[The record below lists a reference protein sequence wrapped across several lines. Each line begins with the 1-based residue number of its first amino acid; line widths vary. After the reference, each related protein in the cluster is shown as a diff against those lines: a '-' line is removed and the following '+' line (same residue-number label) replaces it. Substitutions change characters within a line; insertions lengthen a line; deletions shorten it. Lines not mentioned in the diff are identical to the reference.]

1 MVLLLQVTC
10 SHHGQSLPNFVT
22 DVCVIIEDEDP
33 GQWTGSVTLGP
44 FTEAVSQWTIILG
57 FDSASVDWVESVVGE
72 VTGSGASWSLA
83 SKEWDSDLSPGDTLE
98 VKFIVGYSANK
109 VRTRPEVALMPC
121 HKMKIEPTSHSIPQL
136 MTNVFLS
143 LKLRQ

>member
-1 MVLLLQVTC
+1 M
-10 SHHGQSLPNFVT
+10 
-22 DVCVIIEDEDP
+22 
-33 GQWTGSVTLGP
+33 TLGP

-72 VTGSGASWSLA
+72 VSGSGASWSLA

-109 VRTRPEVALMPC
+109 VRTRPEVALMPY
-121 HKMKIEPTSHSIPQL
+121 SQ
-136 MTNVFLS
+136 
-143 LKLRQ
+143 

>member
-1 MVLLLQVTC
+1 MVLFLQVAC
-10 SHHGQSLPNFVT
+10 SHHGQSLPDFIS
-22 DVCVIIEDEDP
+22 DVCVIIEDEGP

-72 VTGSGASWSLA
+72 VSGAGASWSLA

-98 VKFIVGYSANK
+98 VKFIVGYSASK
-109 VRTRPEVALMPC
+109 VKQDPNLLSTRSDTQ
-121 HKMKIEPTSHSIPQL
+121 PTQIQ
-136 MTNVFLS
+136 
-143 LKLRQ
+143 